1 MSGPSAIAIKK
12 TIGGNVST
20 SENKPTR
27 RTAIAGAGIAAAGS
41 LMGTTTGQAQTT
53 GKTFVLVHGAWH
65 GGWCWRR
72 VADLL
77 ENKGHKVYAPTL
89 TGLCDRSHLL
99 DSKTNLS
106 THVTDVV
113 NLIKW
118 EGLKDV
124 ALVGHSYGGF
134 VISGVAEKAQ
144 PSISSIVYLDAFLP
158 DNGEALVDAVSGSKL
173 YEVIQAAI
181 QKGDLTMPAPK
192 SALFQVNEKDQAW
205 VDEKCTPQ
213 PTATLS
219 EKLALSG
226 ARDRIAK
233 RAYIR
238 AKGYASPGF
247 DRAQAKAQAATGY
260 RVYEMPCGHDA
271 MVDMPDRLTDILL
284 EVA

>member
-1 MSGPSAIAIKK
+1 MSK
-12 TIGGNVST
+12 TGIET
-20 SENKPTR
+20 TR
-27 RTAIAGAGIAAAGS
+27 RHLVAGAGAAAIAS
-41 LMGTTTGQAQTT
+41 TAGTTTGNAQSTS
-53 GKTFVLVHGAWH
+53 KTFVLVHGAWH

-77 ENKGHKVYAPTL
+77 EKKGHKVYTPTL

-106 THVTDVV
+106 THITDVA
-113 NLIKW
+113 NLIAW
-118 EGLKDV
+118 ESLKDIV
-124 ALVGHSYGGF
+124 LVGHSYGGF

-144 PSISSIVYLDAFLP
+144 PAISSIVYLDAFLP
-158 DNGEALVDAVSGSKL
+158 DNGEALIDAVSGSKL
-173 YEVIQAAI
+173 YDAIQGAI
-181 QKGDLTMPAPK
+181 QKGDLTIAAPK
-192 SALFQVNEKDQAW
+192 SALFQVNEKDRAW

-219 EKLALSG
+219 EKVALTG

-247 DRAQAKAQAATGY
+247 DRAQAKAQAASGF

>member
-1 MSGPSAIAIKK
+1 MSA
-12 TIGGNVST
+12 
-20 SENKPTR
+20 
-27 RTAIAGAGIAAAGS
+27 TAS
-41 LMGTTTGQAQTT
+41 QAQTT

-77 ENKGHKVYAPTL
+77 EKKGHKVYTPTL

-106 THVTDVV
+106 THITDVV

-118 EGLKDV
+118 EDLKDV
-124 ALVGHSYGGF
+124 VLVGHSYGGF
-134 VISGVAEKAQ
+134 VISGVAEKVQ

-158 DNGEALVDAVSGSKL
+158 DNGEALIDAVSGSKL
-173 YEVIQAAI
+173 YDAI
-181 QKGDLTMPAPK
+181 QGAIQRGDLSMPAPK
-192 SALFQVNEKDQAW
+192 SALFQVNEKDRAW

-219 EKLALSG
+219 EKVALTG
-226 ARDRIAK
+226 ARDRIGK

-247 DRAQAKAQAATGY
+247 DRAQAKAQSVSGF
-260 RVYEMPCGHDA
+260 RIYEMPSGHDA